1 MVPLVLSA
9 LIAGACTSR
18 YVVKR
23 LDFEAAQVAG
33 AQDVAGEATDRRPVK
48 LKMRHVRSVR
58 RWDGDHLLVKTPT
71 NGHAQRILATLLYS
85 VGGASVI
92 AGSALSGD
100 IDPGRGPGDAVA
112 ITLLT
117 TGFAKLVAATVM
129 VVIGFQSP
137 EPAELLDTRPP
148 TGIE

>member
-1 MVPLVLSA
+1 MALAVLLAS
-9 LIAGACTSR
+9 ACTSR

-33 AQDVAGEATDRRPVK
+33 AQEVVGEATDRRPVK

-71 NGHAQRILATLLYS
+71 DGHAQRVLATLLYS
-85 VGGASVI
+85 VGGATVI

-100 IDPGRGPGDAVA
+100 IDRGRSPGDAVA
-112 ITLLT
+112 IALLT
-117 TGFAKLVAATVM
+117 TGFAKLVAATVL
-129 VVIGFQSP
+129 VVVGFQSP
-137 EPAELLDTRPP
+137 QPAELLDIRPP
-148 TGIE
+148 RGFE